1 MLCPFAGL
9 RAGFAAHEERMASLQ
24 VQKGGTPGQIVPLEG
39 DKFVLGRNPDCHV
52 VINGTAVS
60 RAHAHIVRE
69 KGKFFIED
77 MKSRNGT
84 YVNNEAV
91 KDRVQLKD
99 NDKIKICDFVC
110 SFHETPILKPLPAA
124 FRDDDTD
131 EGMADA
137 QGTPPPFETTLSH
150 SSSKQILE
158 TQPAE
163 KLRTMLEITNSLSRT
178 LELEPL
184 LPKIVDNLFQLF
196 KQADRCFI
204 ILYEETNKRLIPK
217 VIKTRR
223 PTDEASARFSRSI
236 VNRCIEKVEA
246 ILSDDATNDKQFAM
260 SQSIADFRI
269 RSVMCAPLWNQAGK
283 GMGVIQLDT
292 QDRSKKFTQEDL
304 QLLMGVCSQASV
316 ALEAAK
322 MHQDVILR
330 ERINRDLE
338 LAREVQRG
346 FLPASL
352 PNIPGYEFFAHYE
365 SAYEVGGDYYDVIR
379 LPNNKVAIGL
389 GDVAGKGVPAALL
402 MAKVSSDAKF
412 CFLTVPDVAAA
423 VTQLNNQLNQA
434 GIAERFVTFAGGILD
449 CNAHTVTLV
458 NAGHPSPLL
467 HKQNG
472 AIEEATPHAV
482 SGLPLGV
489 LEGYEYNSV
498 TVPLAPGDSII
509 IFSDGVSEAMDVNN
523 VQLEVK
529 GIEAAMKGVSSS
541 PRALGER
548 IVKAVKQHATGRQP
562 HDDVTLVAFGRV

>member
-1 MLCPFAGL
+1 
-9 RAGFAAHEERMASLQ
+9 MASLQ

-69 KGKFFIED
+69 KDKFFIED

-84 YVNNEAV
+84 YVNNELV

-99 NDKIKICDFVC
+99 NDRIKICDFVC
-110 SFHETPILKPLPAA
+110 SFHDAPLLKPLPAA
-124 FRDDDTD
+124 FRDDDD
-131 EGMADA
+131 EVPDTP
-137 QGTPPPFETTLSH
+137 GTPAPYETTLSH

-163 KLRTMLEITNSLSRT
+163 KLRMMIEINNNLSRT
-178 LELEPL
+178 LELETL

-204 ILYEETNKRLIPK
+204 ILYDDANKRLIPK

-236 VNRCIEKVEA
+236 VNRSIEKVEA
-246 ILSDDATNDKQFAM
+246 ILSDDASNDKQFAM

-269 RSVMCAPLWNQAGK
+269 RSVMCAPMINQAGT
-283 GMGVIQLDT
+283 GMGVLQLDT
-292 QDRSKKFTQEDL
+292 QDRSKKFTKDDL
-304 QLLMGVCSQASV
+304 ELLMGIANQASL
-316 ALEAAK
+316 ALEMAK
-322 MHQDVILR
+322 SHQDSLAR
-330 ERINRDLE
+330 ERIKRDLD

-346 FLPASL
+346 FLPSSL
-352 PNIPGYEFFAHYE
+352 PKIPGYEFFAHYE
-365 SAYEVGGDYYDVIR
+365 SAYEVGGDYYDLIP
-379 LPNNKVAIGL
+379 LPNNRVAITL

-412 CFLTVPDVAAA
+412 CLLTQPDAATA
-423 VTQLNNQLNQA
+423 ITELNNQLNRA
-434 GIAERFVTFAGGILD
+434 GIAERFVTLAGGILD

-467 HKQNG
+467 YHKGTG
-472 AIEEATPHAV
+472 AFEDATPHSV

-489 LEGYEYNSV
+489 MEGYDYGAV

-509 IFSDGVSEAMDVNN
+509 IFSDGVTESMDVNN
-523 VQLEVK
+523 VQLQVK
-529 GIEAAMKGVSSS
+529 GIQNAVKGTPLS
-541 PRALGER
+541 PQQLGER
-548 IVKAVKQHATGRQP
+548 IIKAVKQHSTGRHP
-562 HDDVTLVAFGRV
+562 HDDVTLVAFGRT

>member
-1 MLCPFAGL
+1 MPAQALAPRL
-9 RAGFAAHEERMASLQ
+9 NEERMASLQ
-24 VQKGGTPGQIVPLEG
+24 VQKGGTPGQVVPLEG

-69 KGKFFIED
+69 RGKFFIED

-84 YVNNEAV
+84 YVNNELV

-124 FRDDDTD
+124 FRDEETDDGVDTP
-131 EGMADA
+131 
-137 QGTPPPFETTLSH
+137 GTPPPYETTLSH

-163 KLRTMLEITNSLSRT
+163 KLRMMLEINNNLCRT

-204 ILYEETNKRLIPK
+204 VLYDEANKRLIPK

-236 VNRCIEKVEA
+236 VNKCIDTALAV
-246 ILSDDATNDKQFAM
+246 LSDDATNDKQFAM

-269 RSVMCAPLWNQAGK
+269 RSVMCVPLCNQAGK

-292 QDRSKKFTQEDL
+292 QDRSKKFTKDDL
-304 QLLMGVCSQASV
+304 ELLMGIANQASL
-316 ALEAAK
+316 ALEMAK
-322 MHQDVILR
+322 THQDELAR
-330 ERINRDLE
+330 ERIKRDLE

-346 FLPASL
+346 FLPSSL

-365 SAYEVGGDYYDVIR
+365 SAYEVGGDYYDLIP
-379 LPNNKVAIGL
+379 LPNNRVAVGL

-412 CFLTVPDVAAA
+412 CFLTIADAAAA

-467 HKQNG
+467 HKQGG

-489 LEGYEYNSV
+489 MEGYEYNSV

-529 GIEAAMKGVSSS
+529 GIEAALKGNSLS
-541 PRALGER
+541 PRALGDR

-562 HDDVTLVAFGRV
+562 HDDVTIVAFGRI